1 VRNGVGSGTAA
12 EMIQRIEPASASLY
26 WRGAYY
32 WQPDGGLWRPW
43 RLPPQRALRA
53 HAPELIDRAQMAAGV
68 RAECT
73 TDAESVSLRMRV
85 SELLENPSVL
95 DLTVDGELVER
106 VRLQAGEHHIEVA
119 LPPGSHDLCLW
130 LPQAGYCAVGALQ
143 LHGAEHCAP
152 LPRRPRWVTYGSSI
166 SQCTSAAGPSL
177 TWPALVAGR
186 LDWDLTCLGFGGQC
200 HLDPIVERTFESVE
214 ADVIS
219 LCLGINNYGGST
231 FSGRAF
237 AAQVSGFIE
246 RVREAHPTVPILVM
260 SPIASPEREETPNAA
275 GLTLAQMRQ
284 MVADAVHVLTEH
296 DARLSLI
303 DGLEILPAADSHL
316 LEDGLHPSTAGYGV
330 MAERLAVHFERL
342 LGSRND
348 GP

>member
-1 VRNGVGSGTAA
+1 
-12 EMIQRIEPASASLY
+12 MIQPIEPANASPY
-26 WRGAYY
+26 WRGAYH
-32 WQPDGGLWRPW
+32 WQFDGGLWRPW
-43 RLPPQRALRA
+43 RLPPQRARRA

-73 TDAESVSLRMRV
+73 TDAETVSLQMRV
-85 SELLENPSVL
+85 RELPEKPSVL
-95 DLTVDGELVER
+95 DLTVDGELVQR
-106 VRLQAGEHHIEVA
+106 VRLQDGDHHIEVA
-119 LPPGSHDLCLW
+119 LPPGNHDLCLW
-130 LPQAGYCAVGALQ
+130 LPQAGYCAVGPLQ

-186 LDWDLTCLGFGGQC
+186 LGWDLSCLGFGGQC
-200 HLDPIVERTFESVE
+200 QLDPIVERTFESVE

-219 LCLGINNYGGST
+219 LCLGINCYGGST
-231 FSGRAF
+231 FSGRTF
-237 AAQVSGFIE
+237 AAQVCGFIE

-284 MVADAVHVLTEH
+284 MVSDAVHVLTEH
-296 DARLSLI
+296 DAHLSLI
-303 DGLEILPAADSHL
+303 DGLEILPAADAYL
-316 LEDGLHPSTAGYGV
+316 LEDGLHPSTAGYAV
-330 MAERLAVHFERL
+330 MAERLAVQFDQL
-342 LGSRND
+342 LRNRTD
-348 GP
+348 EP